1 MKLLSLIIV
10 LRCRSKKLREAA
22 LMLPNRWDASVP
34 VGADEDE
41 NVEQRKWGE
50 PRQFDLMYKLIGI

>member
-1 MKLLSLIIV
+1 MEA
-10 LRCRSKKLREAA
+10 KLRDAA
-22 LMLPNRWDASVP
+22 LMLPNMCDASVP

-50 PRQFDLMYKLIGI
+50 PRQFDFGCTSSLGFR